1 MRFRLISILLLSS
14 AILLSAVSTGSIHA
28 EKLNVPPAGFVALFN
43 GKDLSGWKGFVADP
57 PRRAKMG
64 SEELAAEQ
72 KKASQRMRNHW
83 TVQDGVIVFDGKGKN
98 LCTAKK
104 YADFE
109 LYVDWKIHEEGDSG
123 IYLRSSP
130 QVQIWDPKLREIG
143 SGGLYNNQ
151 KNPSNPLVTADNPIG
166 QWNTFYIKMV
176 GDRVT
181 VKLNGQLVVDDVVLE
196 NYWDREQ
203 PMYASEMI
211 ELQNHGNP
219 LYFRN
224 IFVKEL

>member
-1 MRFRLISILLLSS
+1 M
-14 AILLSAVSTGSIHA
+14 
-28 EKLNVPPAGFVALFN
+28 N
-43 GKDLSGWKGFVADP
+43 DP
-57 PRRAKMG
+57 PKRAKMS
-64 SEELAAEQ
+64 SEKLAEAQE
-72 KKASQRMRNHW
+72 KANNQMRKHW
-83 TVQDGVIVFDGKGKN
+83 NVQDGVIIFDGKGKN

-109 LYVDWKIHEEGDSG
+109 LYVDWKIHEKGDSG

-130 QVQIWDPKLREIG
+130 QVQIWDPNLGDIG

-151 KNPSNPLVTADNPIG
+151 KNPSKPLVTADNPIG
-166 QWNTFYIKMV
+166 HWNTFYIKMV

-196 NYWDREQ
+196 NYWDRDQ
-203 PMYASEMI
+203 PIYPSEMI
-211 ELQNHGNP
+211 ELQNHGNR

>member
-1 MRFRLISILLLSS
+1 MRFRLTITLFLSLAIS
-14 AILLSAVSTGSIHA
+14 LSAVLTESVHA
-28 EKLNVPPAGFVALFN
+28 EKQNVAPPGFVALFN
-43 GKDLSGWKGFVADP
+43 GKDLTGWKGFVNDP
-57 PRRAKMG
+57 PKRAKMS
-64 SEELAAEQ
+64 SEKLAEAQE
-72 KKASQRMRNHW
+72 KANNQMRKHW
-83 TVQDGVIVFDGKGKN
+83 NVQDGVIIFDGKGKN

-109 LYVDWKIHEEGDSG
+109 LYVDWKIHEKGDSG

-130 QVQIWDPKLREIG
+130 QVQIWDPNLSDIG

-151 KNPSNPLVTADNPIG
+151 KNPSKPLVTADNPIG
-166 QWNTFYIKMV
+166 HWNTFYIKMV

-196 NYWDREQ
+196 NYWDRDQ
-203 PMYASEMI
+203 PMYPSEMI
-211 ELQNHGNP
+211 ELQNHGNR

>member
-14 AILLSAVSTGSIHA
+14 AILLSAVLTGSIHA
-28 EKLNVPPAGFVALFN
+28 EKQNVPPAGFVALFN

-57 PRRAKMG
+57 PQRAKMS

-72 KKASQRMRNHW
+72 KKANQRMRNHW